1 MKDSCL
7 LTITLPHC
15 TQQIITKCCC
25 HLKVVKYDL
34 SNFTQP
40 WRSLPEDRESG
51 LSNWTT
57 CQKESIGACV
67 DNDSKYLRHV
77 KVAQHVQI

>member
-7 LTITLPHC
+7 LAITLSDC
-15 TQQIITKCCC
+15 TGQIITKCCC

-51 LSNWTT
+51 LNNWMI

-67 DNDSKYLRHV
+67 DNDSKYLPHV
-77 KVAQHVQI
+77 KIAQHVQI